1 MDHEVASITTKYRK
15 DGLTDE
21 QIAAKLAHLKK
32 ADGTSYNVEDITE
45 LGDLGL
51 SWS

>member
-1 MDHEVASITTKYRK
+1 MASITTKYRK

-21 QIAAKLAHLKK
+21 QIAGKLAQLKK
-32 ADGTSYNVEDITE
+32 EDGTSYSVEDITE

-51 SWS
+51 RWS